1 VGVTDGT
8 AGLCGAA
15 LLAGAA
21 RRSMAADIGTRRS
34 VTMRALRI
42 LLVAIALVAVA
53 VAGWAL
59 GSRGGDGQPAAAPDR
74 VGTPS
79 SPARHDPGAVS
90 HTGRPAPTPA
100 PEPAAKPEIRGIR
113 TVPATLH
120 IGQALH
126 LPPGPAQVT
135 FRFDIANATRAQFW
149 LAHGTQVDKTATWL
163 GEDSYATNG
172 WSVGL
177 RYDERGFTDNLIIRA
192 TGPGGTTEEF
202 VGVTNN
208 GGM

>member
-1 VGVTDGT
+1 
-8 AGLCGAA
+8 
-15 LLAGAA
+15 
-21 RRSMAADIGTRRS
+21 
-34 VTMRALRI
+34 MRGFQI
-42 LLVAIALVAVA
+42 LLVIIALVAVA

-59 GSRGGDGQPAAAPDR
+59 GSRGGYGQAGAASVA
-74 VGTPS
+74 GGGPS
-79 SPARHDPGAVS
+79 TPARDDSGGQGGVGRGGGDKASGDTEHGS
-90 HTGRPAPTPA
+90 RPAS
-100 PEPAAKPEIRGIR
+100 KPEIRGIR

-126 LPPGPAQVT
+126 LPPGPARVT

-149 LAHGTQVDKTATWL
+149 RAHGTTVDKTASWL
-163 GEDSYATNG
+163 GEDSDTANG

-177 RYDERGFTDNLIIRA
+177 RYGDEGFTDNLIIRA

-202 VGVTNN
+202 VGITNN